1 MLLAGFKSPQH
12 NPGHSKVRYSK
23 LLLMGDEVTLRHVKS
38 GSVKNKLNLENT
50 KLRNNID
57 NLTSHINLR

>member
-1 MLLAGFKSPQH
+1 
-12 NPGHSKVRYSK
+12 
-23 LLLMGDEVTLRHVKS
+23 MGDEVTSRHVKS

-50 KLRNNID
+50 KLRNSID